1 MEYMVLYAKTPD
13 GLTAKVLSAL
23 GQNWRP
29 CGGVAV
35 ATLTTSVDR
44 GGEYT
49 NAISFYQ
56 AMMREGGPPIII
68 HTSALYT

>member
-1 MEYMVLYAKTPD
+1 MILYAKTPD
-13 GLTAKVLSAL
+13 GLATKVSDAL
-23 GQNWRP
+23 EQNWHP

-35 ATLTTSVDR
+35 ATVVTSVDTDGR
-44 GGEYT
+44 YT

-56 AMMREGGPPIII
+56 AVMREGGPPIII